1 MVRRRFAGWVVLA
14 ALVAGCATTDASQP
28 SVDRTDV
35 WFMQHMIPHL
45 LQDTSI
51 VYLTRDRLAD
61 PELARLADR
70 SYRRDQAHLAE
81 LQGWLAERG
90 LAPHGHSHQPGDSLR
105 RSDLERLSRLDGAAL
120 DLAFVEVMTA
130 RHRAGGKLAT
140 DATPGTA
147 ASRRSAGW
155 PSNCWPSSRP
165 RSASCR
171 PGGVLRPG
179 RPAATVPAMTP
190 ALSERPTG
198 GRSSPL
204 RLAGTVCEEGDEQ
217 SAYLSTTHAASQS
230 WFIPSRAS
238 ALVAHR
244 PPHWDRGSILSTAPR
259 VQSVLVRMP
268 SHPSNTNPL
277 DKAVTVTGRRRRWTA
292 WPWSLAPGMAK

>member
-1 MVRRRFAGWVVLA
+1 MRRRFAGWVVLT
-14 ALVAGCATTDASQP
+14 ALVAGCATTASQP

-90 LAPHGHSHQPGDSLR
+90 LAPHGHSHQPGDTLR

-120 DLAFVEVMTA
+120 DLSFVEVMTA

-140 DATPGTA
+140 AEARDGGIPQV
-147 ASRRSAGW
+147 RRLAQQLLAEQQAQIGKLQAW
-155 PSNCWPSSRP
+155 RRASSRAP
-165 RSASCR
+165 GSHRAGYDSALAS
-171 PGGVLRPG
+171 G
-179 RPAATVPAMTP
+179 RPVTD
-190 ALSERPTG
+190 
-198 GRSSPL
+198 
-204 RLAGTVCEEGDEQ
+204 RL
-217 SAYLSTTHAASQS
+217 
-230 WFIPSRAS
+230 
-238 ALVAHR
+238 
-244 PPHWDRGSILSTAPR
+244 
-259 VQSVLVRMP
+259 
-268 SHPSNTNPL
+268 
-277 DKAVTVTGRRRRWTA
+277 WT
-292 WPWSLAPGMAK
+292 